1 MKKIR
6 KLILSSSLIMTLPIG
21 MSLVSCIN
29 NEGNENLKN
38 KIPKDLD
45 YVPNIENPLEQKT
58 NKLIENLININFKQ
72 DNVEKVNFLNSQ
84 KDEETLLNKAK
95 ELSNN
100 YLNNKNEENLKLL
113 NDFYS
118 NNWLFVIKN
127 IKKFNWTFLKWW
139 TFPDL
144 GQVKHSAEFFRQL
157 DKQDEP
163 DDLIFFDN
171 NWDQLKEGDESPESP
186 NYVFYFKKDKM
197 LLRILIPK
205 NKDKEGKRTL
215 KFDRIIYFAKS
226 RTNKVSIKLISDVV
240 HNAIIHHNQQGYDS
254 FEKEVIDN
262 FGFASLGTLII
273 KGK

>member
-45 YVPNIENPLEQKT
+45 YVPNIENPLELKT
-58 NKLIENLININFKQ
+58 NKLIENLIDIKFKQ

-127 IKKFNWTFLKWW
+127 IRKFNWTFLKWW

-144 GQVKHSAEFFRQL
+144 GQVKHSDEFFTQL
-157 DKQDEP
+157 EKQAEP

-186 NYVFYFKKDKM
+186 DDIFYFKKDKM
-197 LLRILIPK
+197 LLRILISK
-205 NKDKEGKRTL
+205 NKEGKRTL

-226 RTNKVSIKLISDVV
+226 RTNKVSIKLISDAV
-240 HNAIIHHNQQGYDS
+240 HNAIIHHNQQGYDA

-273 KGK
+273 KGE